1 MTHYNNAQQNK
12 KIKDPMSLKQAK
24 QPLLRKIVKNYLTLA
39 AGVLVIQIQL
49 KNLDFVEAYVDGLDV
64 ILIP

>member
-1 MTHYNNAQQNK
+1 
-12 KIKDPMSLKQAK
+12 MSLKQANK
-24 QPLLRKIVKNYLTLA
+24 PLLRKIVKNYLTLA